1 MTELVEHRQL
11 FIGGEWVEPL
21 GTEVIEVVSPHTEQ
35 VIGRVPHASEADV
48 DRAVAVARQAFDDGP
63 WPRMPLDE
71 RIEVITRI
79 KDAFAVRYEEI
90 ARVVSSQN
98 GTPYTSSVMVQALAA
113 MMVWEAAIT
122 TARAFPYEERRD
134 GALGKLLVRREPVGV
149 VAAVVPWNVPQF
161 TAAAKLAPALLAG
174 CPAILKV
181 SPETP
186 LDAYV
191 LAGIV
196 SEAGLP
202 QGVLSILPA
211 DREVSEYLV
220 GHPGVD
226 KVSFTGSVAAGKR
239 VMEVAARNLTRVT
252 LELGGKS
259 AAIILPDADLES
271 TVAGIVPFAWMINGQ
286 ACVAQTRILVPRSRY
301 DEISEAFAAA
311 AGALKVGDPL
321 DPATEVGPLVA
332 RRQQQRSLDYIRIG
346 QEEGAKILTGG
357 GRPAGLDSGWY
368 VEPTLFGDVDNS
380 MRVAREEIFGP
391 VICLLP
397 YGDEA
402 EAVKIAN
409 DSEYGLS
416 GSVWTADVEHGIEIA
431 RQVRTGTY
439 SVNTFSLDMLG
450 PFGGYKNSGVG
461 REFGPEGY
469 GEYFEHKMI
478 HLPAGYEPAAGE
490 GSNGGPLARGG
501 RPVGLHRLRDVCEP
515 RPGRL
520 HARLGP
526 PVPPVFAGHRRRREG
541 AGRGGGLPGRGHRDH
556 AARQRRGGFPARR
569 IAAAGACGDRPG
581 MSARS
586 RRRGRGESAYRA
598 SRARRDAADAA

>member
-1 MTELVEHRQL
+1 MTELVEHGQL
-11 FIGGEWVEPL
+11 FIGGELTDPL
-21 GTEVIEVVSPHTEQ
+21 GKDVIEVVSPHTGE
-35 VIGRVPHASEADV
+35 VFGRVPHAAPGDV
-48 DRAVAVARQAFDDGP
+48 DRAVAAARRAFDEGP
-63 WPRMPLDE
+63 WPRMTLDE
-71 RIEVITRI
+71 RIEVVTKI
-79 KDAFAVRYEEI
+79 KDAFAVRHEEI
-90 ARVVSSQN
+90 ARVISSQN
-98 GTPYTSSVMVQALAA
+98 GTPFTASIMVQALAA
-113 MMVWEAAIT
+113 MMVWDSAIT
-122 TARAFPYEERRD
+122 VARDFTYEQARD
-134 GALGKLLVRREPVGV
+134 GVLGKLLVRREPVGV

-174 CPAILKV
+174 CPVILKT

-186 LDAYV
+186 LDGYL
-191 LAGIV
+191 LAEIAA
-196 SEAGLP
+196 EAGLP
-202 QGVLSILPA
+202 EGVLSILPA

-220 GHPGVD
+220 AHPGID
-226 KVSFTGSVAAGKR
+226 KISFTGSVGAGKR

-259 AAIILPDADLES
+259 AAVILEDADAAS
-271 TVAGIVPFAWMINGQ
+271 AVAGIVPFAWMINGQ

-301 DEISEAFAAA
+301 DEFADAFASA

-321 DPATEVGPLVA
+321 DPATELGPLVA
-332 RRQQQRSLDYIRIG
+332 QRQQQRSLDYIRIG

-357 GRPAGLDSGWY
+357 GVPKGFEQGWY

-409 DSEYGLS
+409 DSDYGLS
-416 GSVWTADVEHGIEIA
+416 GSVWTGDVERGIDVA
-431 RQVRTGTY
+431 RRVRTGTY

-478 HLPAGYEPAAGE
+478 HLPAGYEP
-490 GSNGGPLARGG
+490 
-501 RPVGLHRLRDVCEP
+501 
-515 RPGRL
+515 
-520 HARLGP
+520 
-526 PVPPVFAGHRRRREG
+526 EG
-541 AGRGGGLPGRGHRDH
+541 A
-556 AARQRRGGFPARR
+556 
-569 IAAAGACGDRPG
+569 
-581 MSARS
+581 
-586 RRRGRGESAYRA
+586 
-598 SRARRDAADAA
+598 